1 VANAP
6 VQDVWDVATDVG
18 RMGGWVASIHLES
31 PEPTSTAFAVG
42 TTFKQLIAS

>member
-18 RMGGWVASIHLES
+18 RMGEWVSIHREF

-42 TTFKQLIAS
+42 TTFKQLIES